1 MDWEHVG
8 YGTVHNDDGSRGNE
22 RAFRVVDGALLV
34 SDTTEGHLNP
44 YECSSEGVSAH
55 LTATDFFA
63 DGDIRASFTV
73 SIVGSDAGE
82 GFEPTTTAFGFAFR
96 FVDAHHHYRFEWH
109 QDGCMSIVRRSGS
122 VAPFFQSEILASKK
136 YGSMPYAVGDHHE
149 VEVLAHG
156 SHIGVSVDGDVV
168 LEVDDTAYGPDA
180 GMGAAFYVSGNLRMV
195 IDDFVV
201 VDAAAES
208 QLASWKP
215 LPADPSV
222 SSTVKPCAALA
233 TSQCY
238 SEAFQRTSLS
248 PESFPSWLDGP
259 ADRIESY
266 EELPQGG
273 FWTTD
278 ADKQI
283 AKESSGFGYQ
293 DPLVDDPCL
302 GMHGSILELKGA
314 EQVVSP
320 TQLIRF
326 RMKLSDPFGGGIGV
340 MFRYQKR
347 LAGFRDSERYYR
359 YSWGRG
365 LGIVPDEDDYLEELN
380 EESGPSSGHAVA
392 AGIERSCEGVYRF
405 EEGAFTELTAASPDR
420 TPRFKSDTWY
430 DISVFISEEAI
441 EVSRDGVMIGKV
453 HQEEGGLSLAYGSV
467 ALWCGGHTSSS
478 HCAFDD
484 LLVVD
489 RASVHHIWAAFDRSS
504 ELPRP
509 PLSPIVPRS
518 PFVTGVFEGF
528 RLWSQAKRA
537 GRQPECLAP
546 GQHHLQ
552 PVVFELGP
560 SGMLTIVAPEVTF
573 DLDGHTYTIP
583 AQDQRAMVTSYEE
596 SSNRLTYVVPRSS
609 WVGDRDLFAGVDEL
623 SVCLRWRATGGAT
636 GDSVAV
642 AWDGHGCR
650 VDDGDCG
657 FTAELHRLGEYSSV
671 LPPVLE
677 VTKPEDSEVW
687 VVGTTQSRVIVEGHK
702 FLTRPRLRATFVY
715 DGDERVDW
723 DVPHSAWKW
732 DDDAIWS
739 TGRFRAALKN
749 EVVSDKWFLGYNEIV
764 VSVDGDESV
773 AMCLNSS
780 VFIECP
786 LCQAGRTRGRGE
798 TCKASCKDPKGCEE
812 DRCMGTLK
820 CKGLLAGW
828 QDETG
833 YCMMYADD
841 VRTLCTTEGRC
852 AELSDTQYCY
862 SRQVP
867 VLKQTCAS
875 DKCRRE
881 SACQPNQKAKK
892 VKHLA
897 DLCHFTGQTNHC
909 GGDKHCV
916 NEGAC
921 VAEDDMPGFV
931 EETPAPPTPAPPVDE
946 PTPAPPVHDHEHDGG
961 AGGGSHQR
969 PSAPG
974 QPLLPRGCDDCRV
987 TFGKVGGPL
996 WCQCCAYDCDGFR
1009 GDCVSQNGF
1018 CDTRCVDDEAG
1029 DRYCWW
1035 KDGEATSHAVAPPP
1049 PPPPPPPQPAAP
1061 TSPPVAPGKPY
1072 DNPHIPQGET
1082 PIGGPPTAV
1091 KGLPTPAPTTRQ
1103 AGSGAVSDSAG
1114 GARDRPAGK
1123 SSSSSS
1129 SGSAVW
1135 VLLTIALLGGGSY
1148 WYWRRYYR
1156 APTKAPELTV

>member
-1 MDWEHVG
+1 LD
-8 YGTVHNDDGSRGNE
+8 
-22 RAFRVVDGALLV
+22 
-34 SDTTEGHLNP
+34 P
-44 YECSSEGVSAH
+44 YQCASEGVSAH
-55 LTATDFFA
+55 LTAADFFA
-63 DGDIRASFTV
+63 DGDIRATFSV
-73 SIVGSDAGE
+73 SISGSFDGI
-82 GFEPTTTAFGFAFR
+82 GSKPTTTAFGFAFR

-122 VAPFFQSEILASKK
+122 VAPFFQSEVLATKK
-136 YGSMPYAVGDHHE
+136 SGAMPYAVGDQYV

-156 SHIGVSVDGDVV
+156 SHIGVSVDGNVV
-168 LEVDDTAYGPDA
+168 LEVDDTAYGPDD
-180 GMGAAFYVSGNLRMV
+180 GMGVAFYVSGDLRMI

-208 QLASWKP
+208 QLASWDP

-222 SSTVKPCAALA
+222 TSGIKPCVALA

-248 PESFPSWLDGP
+248 PEAFPSWLDGP
-259 ADRIESY
+259 EDRIENY
-266 EELPQGG
+266 QELPSGG

-278 ADKQI
+278 LDKQI

-293 DPLVDDPCL
+293 NPHVDDPCL
-302 GMHGSILELKGA
+302 GMHGSVLELKGA

-365 LGIVPDEDDYLEELN
+365 LGIVPDEDDYVEELA
-380 EESGPSSGHAVA
+380 EENGGSSGAPVA
-392 AGIERSCEGVYRF
+392 SGSERSCEGVYRY
-405 EEGAFTELTAASPDR
+405 EEGAFSRLTAASPDR

-441 EVSRDGVMIGKV
+441 EVSRDGVMIGRV

-484 LLVVD
+484 LVVVD
-489 RASVHHIWAAFDRSS
+489 RASVHHIWSAFDRSG

-509 PLSPIVPRS
+509 PYSPKVPRS

-528 RLWSQAKRA
+528 RMWAQAKRV
-537 GRQPECLAP
+537 GREPECLAP
-546 GQHHLQ
+546 GRRMLQ
-552 PVVFELGP
+552 PVVFELGV
-560 SGMLTIVAPEVTF
+560 SGMLTIVAPEVSF
-573 DLDGHTYTIP
+573 VEDGHTFTLP
-583 AQDQRAMVTSYEE
+583 AQDQRAMVTSYDEGA
-596 SSNRLTYVVPRSS
+596 NRLTYIVPRSS
-609 WVGDRDLFAGVDEL
+609 WIGDRDLFSGVDEV
-623 SVCLRWRATGGAT
+623 SVCLRWRATGGADS
-636 GDSVAV
+636 DSVAV

-657 FTAELHRLGEYSSV
+657 FTATLNRLQRYSKV
-671 LPPVLE
+671 LPPVLD

-702 FLTRPRLRATFVY
+702 FLTRPKLRATFVY

-732 DDDAIWS
+732 DDSDIWS

-749 EVVSDKWFLGYNEIV
+749 EIVSDQWYLGYNEIV
-764 VSVDGDESV
+764 VTMDGEESV
-773 AMCLNSS
+773 ATCLNAS
-780 VFIECP
+780 VYIECP
-786 LCQAGRTRGRGE
+786 LCQAGRTRSKGT

-828 QDETG
+828 QEETG

-852 AELSDTQYCY
+852 ADLSDTQYCY

-867 VLKQTCAS
+867 VLKDTCES
-875 DKCRRE
+875 SKCRRE
-881 SACQPNQKAKK
+881 GACRPNEKAKK
-892 VKHLA
+892 VKHLT
-897 DLCHFTGQTNHC
+897 DLCHFSGQTDRC
-909 GGDKHCV
+909 DGDKHCV
-916 NEGAC
+916 DDGAC
-921 VAEDDMPGFV
+921 VVDETPSLAEP
-931 EETPAPPTPAPPVDE
+931 TPAPPTPAPPADE
-946 PTPAPPVHDHEHDGG
+946 ATPAPPVHDHT
-961 AGGGSHQR
+961 GGGGVQ
-969 PSAPG
+969 PSGVPHANAPG
-974 QPLLPRGCDDCRV
+974 QPLLPRGCDDCRI

-1035 KDGEATSHAVAPPP
+1035 KDGDTTSHAVAPPP
-1049 PPPPPPPQPAAP
+1049 PPPPPPY
-1061 TSPPVAPGKPY
+1061 V
-1072 DNPHIPQGET
+1072 NPHIPQGET

-1091 KGLPTPAPTTRQ
+1091 KGLATPAPTIRP
-1103 AGSGAVSDSAG
+1103 AGSGAVSDRTG
-1114 GARDRPAGK
+1114 GARDRAGA
-1123 SSSSSS
+1123 SSSS
-1129 SGSAVW
+1129 SGGGGTAIW
-1135 VLLTIALLGGGSY
+1135 VLLTMAILGGGSY
-1148 WYWRRYYR
+1148 WYWQRYYR
-1156 APTKAPELTV
+1156 VPTKAPELTV